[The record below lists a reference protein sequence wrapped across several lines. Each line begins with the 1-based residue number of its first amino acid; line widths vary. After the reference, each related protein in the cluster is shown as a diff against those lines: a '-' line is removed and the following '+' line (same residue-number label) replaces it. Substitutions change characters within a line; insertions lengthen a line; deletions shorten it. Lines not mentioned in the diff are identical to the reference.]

1 MPQARSDKAAALAD
15 KAGQWLK
22 VRDRV
27 TRHPLCYGIRS
38 ESDPGHYHAVTMRS
52 CCCRWAQ
59 TRSAVQLDRDPCSHI
74 LAVRIHVRRVQ
85 ARRNRQAPS
94 GAVRRAA

>member
-15 KAGQWLK
+15 EAGQWLK
-22 VRDRV
+22 VRDRA
-27 TRHPLCYGIRS
+27 TGRPLCYGIRS
-38 ESDPGHYHAVTMRS
+38 ESDPGHYHAVTRTS

-59 TRSAVQLDRDPCSHI
+59 TRSAGQLDRDPCSHI

-85 ARRNRQAPS
+85 ARRRPTAAP
-94 GAVRRAA
+94 ATRRAA